1 MAAHRSRAE
10 VVALWAQLLLVLGT
24 AVALSQSGVAG
35 TTLPHATSIASWV
48 LFLPLICVLP
58 SAAAFRETRA
68 AAWGLLVASLICFS
82 ALLWASGGRPNAV
95 LDALG
100 LTWPLFAAAGL
111 LQVALRI
118 RLHREREASLLHR
131 HTHGNRAELEESE
144 ACGCLACER
153 IYFPDEVEGWI
164 VDRAG
169 ETAVCPYCGIDAVV
183 GSASGIPITPGVLAR
198 AHARWFLDSAST
210 TLQ

>member
-10 VVALWAQLLLVLGT
+10 LVALWAQLLLVLGN
-24 AVALSQSGVAG
+24 AVALSQAAVTSG
-35 TTLPHATSIASWV
+35 ATGYPSWA

-58 SAAAFRETRA
+58 SAAAFREPRG
-68 AAWGLLVASLICFS
+68 AAWGLLVAAVICFC
-82 ALLWASGGRPNAV
+82 ALLWAGGREQQALV
-95 LDALG
+95 DALG
-100 LTWPLFAAAGL
+100 LTWPMFAAAAL

-118 RLHREREASLLHR
+118 RVHRAQEASRLHR
-131 HTHGNRAELEESE
+131 HTHGNRAELEASE

-153 IYFPDEVEGWI
+153 IYFPDEVQRWL

-169 ETAVCPYCGIDAVV
+169 ETAVCPHCGIDAVV
-183 GSASGIPITPGVLAR
+183 GSASGIPITPSVLAR
-198 AHARWFLDSAST
+198 AHARWFLDSTST